1 MTYDRSVRM
10 FDEPH
15 APEKLIKFLPAN
27 QSTKANF

>member
-15 APEKLIKFLPAN
+15 APEKIDKILEKIDRK
-27 QSTKANF
+27 